1 MLLLKKEWVVHFIS
15 QLGYNHNMVKK
26 ILIIDDD
33 KIFSKVLKDAFTS
46 TGNDDYE
53 IVVAHDGEEGF
64 EKAKDEKPDL
74 IILDLMMPKVGGI
87 DFLKK
92 MKMQEGV
99 QNTPVIIS
107 SQISDIEKISEGM
120 ELGIKGY
127 IVKADYSL
135 ESIIKQVKD
144 ILDDK

>member
-1 MLLLKKEWVVHFIS
+1 MA
-15 QLGYNHNMVKK
+15 KK

-33 KIFSKVLKDAFTS
+33 KIFSKVLKDAFTAI
-46 TGNDDYE
+46 GDGRYNVA
-53 IVVAHDGEEGF
+53 IAHDGEEGF
-64 EKAKDEKPDL
+64 EKAKEDRPDL

-92 MKMQEGV
+92 MKTDNGSQDI
-99 QNTPVIIS
+99 PVLIS

-127 IVKADYSL
+127 IIKADYSL
-135 ESIIKQVKD
+135 DSIIKQVED

>member
-1 MLLLKKEWVVHFIS
+1 
-15 QLGYNHNMVKK
+15 MVKK

-33 KIFSKVLKDAFTS
+33 KIFSKVLKDAFAS
-46 TGNDDYE
+46 TGNEDYVV
-53 IVVAHDGEEGF
+53 VVAHDGEEGF
-64 EKAKDEKPDL
+64 EKAKEEKPDL

>member
-1 MLLLKKEWVVHFIS
+1 MLLRL
-15 QLGYNHNMVKK
+15 L
-26 ILIIDDD
+26 
-33 KIFSKVLKDAFTS
+33 
-46 TGNDDYE
+46 
-53 IVVAHDGEEGF
+53 
-64 EKAKDEKPDL
+64 KAKDEKPDL

>member
-1 MLLLKKEWVVHFIS
+1 ML
-15 QLGYNHNMVKK
+15 KK

-46 TGNDDYE
+46 IADNDY
-53 IVVAHDGEEGF
+53 IVVIAHDGEEGF
-64 EKAKDEKPDL
+64 EKAKEEKPDL

-92 MKMQEGV
+92 MKEHDGAISI
-99 QNTPVIIS
+99 PILIS
-107 SQISDIEKISEGM
+107 SQISDIEKISEGI

-135 ESIIKQVKD
+135 ESIIKQVED
-144 ILDDK
+144 ILNGR